1 MRGDPPARMFATVKE
16 LLWRQRQIEVF
27 PFDQQEVLLSLYPEA
42 MQDVTLNSDE
52 RIEWMNVDACLTR
65 DTAVLTEI
73 KGEAGHAFWMKFPT
87 KVVAPIGGVSLTLP
101 EENFHYNDI
110 ESWWKNAT
118 KIHRELQEYQDALWQ
133 FFSRAD
139 HPLLVKKYWT
149 ELHPFV
155 DFELLPSHEE
165 PNLTKRR
172 VVPMPDEAIREGVIT
187 TLAASTLLTP
197 YKCTAWV
204 DYEADK

>member
-1 MRGDPPARMFATVKE
+1 MFATVKE
-16 LLWRQRQIEVF
+16 LIWRQRQIEVF
-27 PFDQQEVLLSLYPEA
+27 PYDQQEVLLSLYPEA
-42 MQDVTLNSDE
+42 MQDVTLSSDE
-52 RIEWMNVDACLTR
+52 KIEWLNVDSCLTR
-65 DTAVLTEI
+65 DRAVIIEI

-87 KVVAPIGGVSLTLP
+87 KVVAPIGGASLTLS
-101 EENFHYNDI
+101 EDNFHYGEI
-110 ESWWKNAT
+110 ENWWKNAT

-149 ELHPFV
+149 ELLPFV
-155 DFELLPSHEE
+155 DFELLPSYEE
-165 PNLTKRR
+165 PNLNKRR

-197 YKCTAWV
+197 YACTAWV